1 MVENLVK
8 PITESL
14 QILRGSLQPT
24 QADIS
29 MDTNVTPEEV
39 RSPIVKDTTT
49 QVIDEYMDQECRKCS
64 IIIHSMQE
72 KPSQYHKKVGLLL
85 ESKYDANTFT
95 TQLGKSPGNK
105 TRLIL

>member
-24 QADIS
+24 QADTS

-72 KPSQYHKKVGLLL
+72 KHLL
-85 ESKYDANTFT
+85 ST
-95 TQLGKSPGNK
+95 TKRLVCCWSPNMMQIH
-105 TRLIL
+105 L